1 MIKNGGHGGVSAAP
15 AALQVFQKFFHQK
28 VTNVTPASTTDQVR

>member
-28 VTNVTPASTTDQVR
+28 VTDVTPSSTADPVR